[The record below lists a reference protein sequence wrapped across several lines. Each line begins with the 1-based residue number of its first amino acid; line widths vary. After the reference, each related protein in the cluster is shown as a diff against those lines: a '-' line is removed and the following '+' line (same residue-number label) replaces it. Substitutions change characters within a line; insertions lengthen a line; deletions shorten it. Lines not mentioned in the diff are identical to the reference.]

1 MDAYVKYVVNMGI
14 WIDMPKNG
22 LFVICYWFV
31 RIYVDYITAV
41 ILVLSN
47 SWSFSL
53 SGVHSNRRTD
63 TDVLTTGTSVD
74 LSTGVLS

>member
-31 RIYVDYITAV
+31 RIYVDYITDV

-47 SWSFSL
+47 S
-53 SGVHSNRRTD
+53 
-63 TDVLTTGTSVD
+63 
-74 LSTGVLS
+74 